1 MTNCCMMMIVAA
13 FDSVCHGGGLFTTS
27 VRYHCSNDSWRIVVK
42 EYRINMSTEFDTNGS
57 GAWASENE
65 TCNNSASLQQTD
77 IDIDKRQFHVI
88 SNGTTKLSQ
97 QAMTSRPSTQT
108 HHRSMHPSQPP
119 PSSSRRTTYLTSPIP
134 PLHLPRPHRSTDTS
148 SSPVNIIP
156 GSSSPSP
163 TRHYNAFTAR
173 REHNRQMNIHNS
185 VSSRHRAAVN
195 PKHALSIRQTTTD
208 ASAKNDWDTYQM
220 HEREQKW
227 DPITTDISTMNEHR
241 HRAQQTFF
249 SKERHLRKRT
259 TPSIPL
265 KTLLNPRILCD
276 VRDPAWNSRTA
287 STARPTWIGT
297 DTFDPSARNECR
309 ITSKR
314 RYFDQQQLQH
324 QLLLSSSSSVKSSS
338 PSRSRSPRTSHRNGR
353 TNNNNMQRNGH
364 AIENG
369 DGCMSHDDDADM
381 LLDSLLSDR
390 DQHQSHHRPSPVGHL
405 TDDEKDQLLE
415 RLMARPNLSP
425 TRRKRTDDKPRV
437 PHLPIKHEYE
447 QRNNDDGWDDGRF
460 RFDVVLGLQK
470 RNYFPSPHVPRRIQP
485 ELMYGN
491 STHSTIR
498 RYRQPHSS
506 SSTSSSVPSTSSS
519 SSPAS
524 SRRLIILHHPPS
536 VSSPSPQFAQQGNNR
551 TLLPSLPH
559 TAR

>member
-1 MTNCCMMMIVAA
+1 MLDV
-13 FDSVCHGGGLFTTS
+13 DSRQVDLREVCS
-27 VRYHCSNDSWRIVVK
+27 P
-42 EYRINMSTEFDTNGS
+42 
-57 GAWASENE
+57 
-65 TCNNSASLQQTD
+65 SA
-77 IDIDKRQFHVI
+77 
-88 SNGTTKLSQ
+88 
-97 QAMTSRPSTQT
+97 
-108 HHRSMHPSQPP
+108 
-119 PSSSRRTTYLTSPIP
+119 SPIP
-134 PLHLPRPHRSTDTS
+134 PLHLPRPPRSTAQWQWHWHAS
-148 SSPVNIIP
+148 SSAANIIP
-156 GSSSPSP
+156 GSSSPSLP
-163 TRHYNAFTAR
+163 SSTRHSRALTAR
-173 REHNRQMNIHNS
+173 RERNRQMDPRHS
-185 VSSRHRAAVN
+185 FFSRRRHPASLN
-195 PKHALSIRQTTTD
+195 TSQTLSARPTTTD
-208 ASAKNDWDTYQM
+208 ASMKMGAKNDWDTYQM

-470 RNYFPSPHVPRRIQP
+470 RNYFSPPHVLRRIQP
-485 ELMYGN
+485 ESVYGK
-491 STHSTIR
+491 SAQSAIR
-498 RYRQPHSS
+498 RYRQARSS